1 MALLAGH
8 RFDVLTAAVFPDGVY
23 ALKVEQAEDYDEKT
37 GRRTPAK
44 DKLTGELVWTVTCMD
59 RDPAT
64 RKAEVKVKVT
74 APYLP
79 VLPPEILPGAGIAAV
94 EFSGLT
100 VTPYVEE
107 TGRRARLAFSYRAT
121 GVHAQGKTPSGST
134 SATGSGSSTTGG
146 KPAVSAAGDGKA
158 A

>member
-1 MALLAGH
+1 MALMGGH
-8 RFDVLTAAVFPDGVY
+8 RFAVSMAEAYEHGLY

-44 DKLTGELVWTVTCMD
+44 DKVTGELVWTVTCMD

-64 RKAEVKVKVT
+64 RKAEVKIKVT
-74 APYLP
+74 APYMP

-107 TGRRARLAFSYRAT
+107 TGRRARLAFSIRAT
-121 GVHAQGKTPSGST
+121 GIHAQGKAPAAPAGP
-134 SATGSGSSTTGG
+134 GSG
-146 KPAVSAAGDGKA
+146 PAAGGRPAGQSAPDGKA

>member
-1 MALLAGH
+1 MALMGGH
-8 RFDVLTAAVFPDGVY
+8 RFAVSMGDVFPEGVY

-37 GRRTPAK
+37 GRRTPSK
-44 DKLTGELVWTVTCMD
+44 DKVTGELVWTVTCMD

-74 APYLP
+74 APRMPELP
-79 VLPPEILPGAGIAAV
+79 AEVAPGAGICSV
-94 EFSGLT
+94 DFSGLT

-107 TGRRARLAFSYRAT
+107 TGRRARLAFSFRAT
-121 GVHAQGKTPSGST
+121 GVHAKGK
-134 SATGSGSSTTGG
+134 A
-146 KPAVSAAGDGKA
+146 PAAPAGPGSAAGGRPAGQSTPDGKA

>member
-23 ALKVEQAEDYDEKT
+23 ALKVEQAEDYNEKT

-121 GVHAQGKTPSGST
+121 GVHAPGKAP
-134 SATGSGSSTTGG
+134 AAPAGSGS
-146 KPAVSAAGDGKA
+146 AAGGRPAGQSAPDGKA